1 MRHIW
6 NRPNQLSLFNRSGAI
21 VFMVMALGAVVAVG
35 GVMGIALGS
44 PEGEEPEGDEAPA
57 LSVEGLP
64 LTEDYPYDSPL
75 AAAMNPDGDV
85 VYVVHHTGRRV
96 EAVERASGEALWSTA
111 LEQAPSGIALAA
123 DGNRLY
129 VTSGLDEGRIEA
141 LDADS
146 GDIEFTLS
154 AGHTPVAP
162 VASSGGGT
170 LYVSNRFD
178 NEVAAYDL
186 ESREL
191 RGHVQTVREPIA
203 AALTPDDG
211 MLVVAHHLPA
221 QPANSN
227 RVAAKVDLIDTE
239 PFEIAA
245 SLTLPNGSTSVR
257 DVCVSPDGAFAYV
270 THNVARF
277 HLPTTQLER
286 GWMNTSALSVID
298 LENREWLTTV
308 LLDDVDLGAANPWGV
323 ACSADGQSVLVAHS
337 GTHELSRIDRQALH
351 EKIDRV
357 AAGEQVSE
365 VSRSLETIPNDLAFL
380 VDLRERIRLPGNG
393 ARGLAVGGTTVAVT
407 EYFSDSLAF
416 VDLSADANP
425 SVEQILLGEQAELSE
440 VREGEKAFFDA
451 DLCFQKWQS
460 CASCHPDARADAL
473 NWDLLNDGIG
483 NPKNTR
489 SMLFTHETPPVM
501 ITGVRD
507 QAETA
512 VRAGFQF
519 IQFVEVPEET
529 AAAVDAYLRALQ
541 PVPSPRLADGEL
553 SPAAQRGKEIFEQA
567 NCAECHS
574 GEYFTDG
581 RMHDVGVGPDELG
594 IQEFVTPLLNE
605 VWRTGPYLYDGR
617 AETMMEVL
625 TEFNPDDRHGA
636 TSELT
641 SGELEDLT
649 EYILSL

>member
-1 MRHIW
+1 MRQIW
-6 NRPNQLSLFNRSGAI
+6 KRPNQPSLFNGSSVI

-96 EAVERASGEALWSTA
+96 EAVDRAPGEALWSIA
-111 LEQAPSGIALAA
+111 LEQAPSGVALAA
-123 DGNRLY
+123 DGNLLY
-129 VTSGLDEGRIEA
+129 VTSGLNEGRI
-141 LDADS
+141 DAVDP
-146 GDIEFTLS
+146 GTGEIEFTLP

-162 VASSGGGT
+162 VASSDGRT

-178 NEVAAYDL
+178 NEVAAYHL
-186 ESREL
+186 ETREL
-191 RGHVQTVREPIA
+191 RGHVRTDREPIA
-203 AALTPDDG
+203 AALTPGDG
-211 MLVVAHHLPA
+211 MLVVANHLPA
-221 QPANSN
+221 QPSNSSH
-227 RVAAKVDLIDTE
+227 VAAKVDLIDTASL
-239 PFEIAA
+239 EIAA
-245 SLTLPNGSTSVR
+245 SVTLPNGSTGVR
-257 DVCVSPDGAFAYV
+257 DVCVSPDGLFAYV
-270 THNVARF
+270 THTLGRF

-298 LENREWLTTV
+298 LDSQQWLTTV

-323 ACSADGQSVLVAHS
+323 ACADGGQSIVVAHS

-351 EKIDRV
+351 DKIDRV
-357 AAGEQVSE
+357 ANGEQVSE

-380 VDLRERIRLPGNG
+380 VDLRERIALPGNG
-393 ARGLAVGGTTVAVT
+393 PRGVAIGGATVAVT
-407 EYFSDSLAF
+407 EYFSDSLAL
-416 VDLSADANP
+416 VDLSEDANP
-425 SVEQILLGEQAELSE
+425 SVEQILLGEQTELSE
-440 VREGEKAFFDA
+440 VREGERAFFDA
-451 DLCFQKWQS
+451 DFCFQKWQS

-483 NPKNTR
+483 NPKNTK
-489 SMLFTHETPPVM
+489 SLLLSHETPPVM
-501 ITGVRD
+501 ITGIRD
-507 QAETA
+507 EAEVA
-512 VRAGFQF
+512 VRAGFRF
-519 IQFVEVPEET
+519 IQFVEVPEEM
-529 AAAVDAYLRALQ
+529 AAAVDAYLSALQ

-553 SPAAQRGKEIFEQA
+553 SPAAQRGREIFEQA

-574 GEYFTDG
+574 GAHYTDG
-581 RMHDVGVGPDELG
+581 RLHDVGSGPDELG
-594 IQEFVTPLLNE
+594 LREFVTPLLNE
-605 VWRTGPYLYDGR
+605 VWRTAPYLYDGR
-617 AETMMEVL
+617 AQNMKDML

-636 TSELT
+636 TTDLT
-641 SGELEDLT
+641 SSELEDLA